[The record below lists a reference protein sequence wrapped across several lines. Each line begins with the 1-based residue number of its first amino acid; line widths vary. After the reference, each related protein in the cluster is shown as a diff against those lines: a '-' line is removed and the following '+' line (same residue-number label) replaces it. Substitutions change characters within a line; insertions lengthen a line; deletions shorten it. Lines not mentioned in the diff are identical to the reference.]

1 MAFRKRNV
9 PLGRGPSISADNS
22 PQLEHV
28 PGIRPSPLTSQSVTS
43 TGTPSLDDLLGG
55 HSGLALGSSLL
66 IEESGTTD
74 FAGALLKFYA
84 AEGICQGHIVHVIGV
99 DTSWIRDLPGT
110 ADEKSSRRKAVST
123 DADEKMKI
131 AWRYESLGQTG
142 ERGAFAP
149 KRKSNVSYFYAQL
162 MVSTAAPI
170 RGLSSQDS
178 TALQTPFSHAFD
190 LSKRLVI
197 PTDAKINV
205 IPVGSLQKPFDTVL
219 QSFKQALKSSPP
231 QSVHRLVIPSML
243 SPAMWPPEAS
253 RPENMLRFMHSLR
266 ALLAQYP
273 SRMTA
278 IITLPLEL
286 FPRNL
291 GIVRWAELFCD
302 GVLEL
307 TPFPHLMDASNSGP
321 DGSGTKGTE
330 EQPQGMLRV
339 HKLPIDTERGE
350 GGAGAGS
357 SMGADLAFTVSRRKF
372 LIKPFSLPP
381 VEGDQ
386 DAQKDAGKLT
396 GKEIEF

>member
-9 PLGRGPSISADNS
+9 PLGRGPSLSFDSS

-28 PGIRPSPLTSQSVTS
+28 PGVRPSPLTSQSVTS

-84 AEGICQGHIVHVIGV
+84 AEGICQGHIVHVVGV
-99 DTSWIRDLPGT
+99 DGSWIRDLPGT
-110 ADEKSSRRKAVST
+110 ADEKSSRRKAT
-123 DADEKMKI
+123 PADADEKMKI

-142 ERGAFAP
+142 ER
-149 KRKSNVSYFYAQL
+149 
-162 MVSTAAPI
+162 AAPV
-170 RGLSSQDS
+170 RGLPSQDS
-178 TALQTPFSHAFD
+178 TTLQTPFSHTFD

-197 PTDAKINV
+197 PADAKINV
-205 IPVGSLQKPFDTVL
+205 IPVGSLHKPFDTVL
-219 QSFKQALKSSPP
+219 QSFKQALKLSPP

-253 RPENMLRFMHSLR
+253 RPENMQRFMHSLR

-278 IITLPLEL
+278 IITIPMEL

-291 GIVRWAELFCD
+291 GLVRWAELLCD

-321 DGSGTKGTE
+321 DSSGTKGTE

-357 SMGADLAFTVSRRKF
+357 STGADLAFTVSRRRF

>member
-1 MAFRKRNV
+1 MAFRKRNIL
-9 PLGRGPSISADNS
+9 LGRGSPLSSDSS

-28 PGIRPSPLTSQSVTS
+28 PGVRPSPLTSQSVTS

-99 DTSWIRDLPGT
+99 DASWIRDLPGT
-110 ADEKSSRRKAVST
+110 ADEKSSRRKAAST

-142 ERGAFAP
+142 ER
-149 KRKSNVSYFYAQL
+149 
-162 MVSTAAPI
+162 AAPV

-178 TALQTPFSHAFD
+178 TTLQTPFSHAFD

-219 QSFKQALKSSPP
+219 QSIKQALKSSPP

-253 RPENMLRFMHSLR
+253 RPENMQRFMHSLR

-291 GIVRWAELFCD
+291 GLVRWAELLCD

-321 DGSGTKGTE
+321 DSSGTKGTE